1 MSLSAFTTDVEF
13 DRKFEI
19 SKTTPF
25 LIELQFRG
33 FKFFRIDNCSHD
45 KLISFQKRTMEFPL
59 HGDIALLEI
68 KEEENT
74 TANNIM

>member
-1 MSLSAFTTDVEF
+1 MSLSAFTTDLEF

-33 FKFFRIDNCSHD
+33 FKIFLIDNCSHD
-45 KLISFQKRTMEFPL
+45 KLIFLAKRTREFPL

-68 KEEENT
+68 KKEEKHNC
-74 TANNIM
+74 